1 MGILSQA
8 THQLKANKRNDSRE
22 ILVLDPMSYLAYN
35 KNTAKAWRDKNMD
48 NEMNRMFQLILNE
61 ISGVKQEMS
70 SMKEDI
76 SDLKQDVSGLKQEAA
91 KTNSRLDKLEQY
103 VTKIKIQQENEII
116 PPIKLLAEGQ
126 SVLPQMAKDIEKIK
140 DKQEGMEIKL
150 DALSEVVPQ
159 HSESIRE
166 LKKKAL

>member
-1 MGILSQA
+1 
-8 THQLKANKRNDSRE
+8 
-22 ILVLDPMSYLAYN
+22 
-35 KNTAKAWRDKNMD
+35 MD
-48 NEMNRMFQLILNE
+48 ADMNRMFQLVLERLDKIDQE
-61 ISGVKQEMS
+61 SVKTNSRLDRIE
-70 SMKEDI
+70 
-76 SDLKQDVSGLKQEAA
+76 QDVSGLKEDVSGLKQ
-91 KTNSRLDKLEQY
+91 DKLEQE
-103 VTKIKIQQENEII
+103 VTKLNIRQENEII
-116 PPIKLLAEGQ
+116 PQIKLLAEGQ

>member
-1 MGILSQA
+1 
-8 THQLKANKRNDSRE
+8 
-22 ILVLDPMSYLAYN
+22 
-35 KNTAKAWRDKNMD
+35 MD
-48 NEMNRMFQLILNE
+48 ADMNRMFQLVLERLDKID
-61 ISGVKQEMS
+61 QES
-70 SMKEDI
+70 
-76 SDLKQDVSGLKQEAA
+76 V
-91 KTNSRLDKLEQY
+91 KTNSRLDKLEQE
-103 VTKIKIQQENEII
+103 VTKLNIRQENEII
-116 PPIKLLAEGQ
+116 PQIKLLAEGQ

>member
-35 KNTAKAWRDKNMD
+35 KNAAKAWRDKNMD

-61 ISGVKQEMS
+61 LSGVKQEVTS
-70 SMKEDI
+70 I
-76 SDLKQDVSGLKQEAA
+76 KQEAA
-91 KTNSRLDKLEQY
+91 KTNSRLDRLEQE
-103 VTKIKIQQENEII
+103 VTKLNIRQENEII
-116 PPIKLLAEGQ
+116 PNIKLLAEGQ

>member
-1 MGILSQA
+1 
-8 THQLKANKRNDSRE
+8 
-22 ILVLDPMSYLAYN
+22 
-35 KNTAKAWRDKNMD
+35 MD
-48 NEMNRMFQLILNE
+48 ADMNRMFQLVLERLDKIDQESVKTNSRLDRIE
-61 ISGVKQEMS
+61 QDVSGL
-70 SMKEDI
+70 KEDV
-76 SDLKQDVSGLKQEAA
+76 SGLKQDVSGLNQDVSGLKQDVSGLKQEAA
-91 KTNSRLDKLEQY
+91 KTNSRLDKLEQE
-103 VTKIKIQQENEII
+103 VTKLNIRQENEII
-116 PPIKLLAEGQ
+116 PQIKLLAEGQ

>member
-1 MGILSQA
+1 
-8 THQLKANKRNDSRE
+8 
-22 ILVLDPMSYLAYN
+22 
-35 KNTAKAWRDKNMD
+35 MD
-48 NEMNRMFQLILNE
+48 AEMNRMFQLILNE

-91 KTNSRLDKLEQY
+91 KTNSRLDKLEQD

-116 PPIKLLAEGQ
+116 PNIKLLAEGY
-126 SVLPQMAKDIEKIK
+126 SVLPQMAKDMEKMK
-140 DKQEGMEIKL
+140 DTQEDMGIKL
-150 DALSEVVPQ
+150 EALMKVVPQ